1 MKPCIIGIA
10 GKANSGK
17 DTIASMINYIVTVGL
32 SQAKYADWITKR
44 ISNDKLHGNRII
56 HFADKLKDVVSI
68 MFSIPRH
75 CLDDRKYKDEFYWSL
90 TNKCFINYNLL
101 SSTAKTHTYI
111 IDIKDLDKFTLKEV
125 INIVKYNVKNY
136 YNILIKTRT
145 LFQYIGNNIGRDII
159 SENIW
164 IDSTIKNAI
173 NIASCEHI
181 CIIPDVRYENEAN
194 AISNN
199 GLLYG
204 GLIKIVR
211 DKDTEVTDSN
221 IESEKINFKTDYF
234 VYNKSTLTNTFYQV
248 LNICQQIN
256 DINNK

>member
-32 SQAKYADWITKR
+32 SQAKYADWIIKR

-75 CLDDRKYKDEFYWSL
+75 RLDDRKYKDELYWSF
-90 TNKCFINYNLL
+90 TNKCFIDYNLL
-101 SSTAKTHTYI
+101 SSTAKTHAYI
-111 IDIKDLDKFTLKEV
+111 IDIEVLNKFTLKEAV
-125 INIVKYNVKNY
+125 NIVKYNITY
-136 YNILIKTRT
+136 YDNILIKVRT
-145 LFQYIGNNIGRDII
+145 LLQYIGNNIGRDII

-173 NIASCEHI
+173 NIASCEHV
-181 CIIPDVRYENEAN
+181 CIISDIRYENEAN

-199 GLLYG
+199 ALLYG
-204 GLIKIVR
+204 GLIKIIR
-211 DKDTEVTDSN
+211 DKNTEVTDSN
-221 IESEKINFKTDYF
+221 IESEKINFKTDYI
-234 VYNKSTLTNTFYQV
+234 VYNKSTLANTFYQV

-256 DINNK
+256 ELNN

>member
-68 MFSIPRH
+68 MFSISRH
-75 CLDDRKYKDEFYWSL
+75 SLDDRKYKDEFYWSI
-90 TNKCFINYNLL
+90 TNKYFINYNLL
-101 SSTAKTHTYI
+101 TPTAKTRTYI
-111 IDIKDLDKFTLKEV
+111 IDIKDLDKSTIKEV
-125 INIVKYNVKNY
+125 INNAKNY
-136 YNILIKTRT
+136 DNILIKVRT
-145 LFQYIGNNIGRDII
+145 LLQYIGNNIGRNII
-159 SENIW
+159 SDNIW
-164 IDSTIKNAI
+164 IDSTINNAVE
-173 NIASCEHI
+173 IAICEHI
-181 CIIPDVRYENEAN
+181 CIISDVRYENEAN

-204 GLIKIVR
+204 GLIKIIR
-211 DKDTEVTDSN
+211 DKDTEITDSD
-221 IESEKINFKTDYF
+221 IESERINFKTDYI
-234 VYNKSTLTNTFYQV
+234 VYNKSTLANTFYQV

-256 DINNK
+256 DINNNE

>member
-75 CLDDRKYKDEFYWSL
+75 YLDDRKYKDEFYWSL
-90 TNKCFINYNLL
+90 TSKCFINYNLL
-101 SSTAKTHTYI
+101 SSTVKTHTYI

-125 INIVKYNVKNY
+125 INNVKNY
-136 YNILIKTRT
+136 DNIFIKVRT
-145 LFQYIGNNIGRDII
+145 LLQYIGNNIGRDII

-164 IDSTIKNAI
+164 IDSTIDNAI
-173 NIASCEHI
+173 EIANCEHI
-181 CIIPDVRYENEAN
+181 CIISDIRYENEAN

-199 GLLYG
+199 ALLYG
-204 GLIKIVR
+204 GLIKIIR
-211 DKDTEVTDSN
+211 DKNTEVTDSN
-221 IESEKINFKTDYF
+221 IESEKINFKTDYI
-234 VYNKSTLTNTFYQV
+234 VYNKSTLANTFYQV

-256 DINNK
+256 DINNE

>member
-75 CLDDRKYKDEFYWSL
+75 HLDDRKYKDELYWSL
-90 TNKCFINYNLL
+90 TSKCFIDYNLL

-111 IDIKDLDKFTLKEV
+111 IDIKDLNKFTLKEV
-125 INIVKYNVKNY
+125 IDNVKNY
-136 YNILIKTRT
+136 DNVFIKVRT
-145 LFQYIGNNIGRDII
+145 LLQYIGNNIGRDII

-173 NIASCEHI
+173 NIASCEHV
-181 CIIPDVRYENEAN
+181 CIISDIRYENEAN
-194 AISNN
+194 AIFNN
-199 GLLYG
+199 ALLYG
-204 GLIKIVR
+204 GLIKIIR
-211 DKDTEVTDSN
+211 DKNTEVTDSN
-221 IESEKINFKTDYF
+221 IESEKINFKTDYI
-234 VYNKSTLTNTFYQV
+234 VYNKSTLANTFYQV

-256 DINNK
+256 ELNN